1 MRAGGDGGRGWEE
14 PAARPLA
21 RTPAA
26 TACARAHRA
35 VIWER
40 HRHRYEVN
48 PEFVPALEASGL
60 HFTGTDDRGIR
71 MEIIELD
78 RSVHPF
84 FFAVQYHP
92 EFQSQP
98 HRPSPPFLGLIY
110 AASGELERNLPLP
123 VSASRRDKGLA
134 SADAGLDVPAAG
146 AAAGSP
152 PRSLNSSLLTAG
164 AMTPPG
170 EIRAVSAAAA
180 AAAGRGSAAVA
191 HNSEVT
197 SSSIVA
203 PIERSPLKPP
213 RTAADA
219 DALGVRTA
227 HHPPAVN
234 ILLAKD

>member
-1 MRAGGDGGRGWEE
+1 LHARAPP
-14 PAARPLA
+14 PAAANRSPSPP
-21 RTPAA
+21 TS
-26 TACARAHRA
+26 RA

-110 AASGELERNLPLP
+110 AAAGELERNLPLP
-123 VSASRRDKGLA
+123 ISASRRDKGLA
-134 SADAGLDVPAAG
+134 SADGGLDAPAAG
-146 AAAGSP
+146 AAASSP

-164 AMTPPG
+164 TLTPPG
-170 EIRAVSAAAA
+170 EVRAVAAAA
-180 AAAGRGSAAVA
+180 ATAGRGSAAVA

-203 PIERSPLKPP
+203 PIERSPLKAP
-213 RTAADA
+213 RSAADA
-219 DALGVRTA
+219 DALGARTA
-227 HHPPAVN
+227 HPPAVN